1 MFYRSDQLNFARAGV
16 PRALPAPGVL
26 YVGHPPQ
33 WGTEQVD
40 AWIERNY
47 HQASD
52 DWDPSGSHGMVD
64 DARLLFRTGLSTADA
79 DAPPKCVPATSSQ
92 PAR

>member
-1 MFYRSDQLNFARAGV
+1 
-16 PRALPAPGVL
+16 VL
-26 YVGHPPQ
+26 YVGHAPE

-52 DWDPSGSHGMVD
+52 DWDPAWDLTGMVD
-64 DARLLFRTGLSTADA
+64 DVRLLFRTGLSAANADA
-79 DAPPKCVPATSSQ
+79 APAWLPGDEF
-92 PAR
+92 ARQR